1 MGRKPAGRTRSCLS
15 LYPARLTE
23 SDSTRL
29 KSLFLLSHSG
39 HMSGVK
45 LRVLVVD
52 DEPDI
57 TSIIQM
63 GLERMGFSVS
73 IYNSPADAL
82 KECMPGAYDI
92 ALLDV
97 RMPGMNGFELYQELQ
112 KKDAQV
118 KPCFMSA
125 FDISSEELAKF
136 FPSNERPFIR
146 KPFVLPDLVK
156 KLSEVP
162 QTS

>member
-1 MGRKPAGRTRSCLS
+1 
-15 LYPARLTE
+15 
-23 SDSTRL
+23 
-29 KSLFLLSHSG
+29 
-39 HMSGVK
+39 MSGAK

-57 TSIIQM
+57 TSIIRM
-63 GLERMGFSVS
+63 GLERKGFSVS

-82 KECMPGAYDI
+82 RECVPGAYDI
-92 ALLDV
+92 ALLDI

-112 KKDAQV
+112 KKDV
-118 KPCFMSA
+118 RMKPCFMSA
-125 FDISSEELAKF
+125 FDINSEELAKF
-136 FPSNERPFIR
+136 FQSNERPFIR

-156 KLSEVP
+156 KLCEVP

>member
-1 MGRKPAGRTRSCLS
+1 
-15 LYPARLTE
+15 
-23 SDSTRL
+23 
-29 KSLFLLSHSG
+29 
-39 HMSGVK
+39 MSGVK

-63 GLERMGFSVS
+63 GLERKGFSVS
-73 IYNSPADAL
+73 VYNNPADAL

-92 ALLDV
+92 ALLDIRV
-97 RMPGMNGFELYQELQ
+97 PGMNGFELYRELQ
-112 KKDAQV
+112 KKDARV

-136 FPSNERPFIR
+136 LPPNERPFIR

>member
-1 MGRKPAGRTRSCLS
+1 M
-15 LYPARLTE
+15 
-23 SDSTRL
+23 SDA
-29 KSLFLLSHSG
+29 
-39 HMSGVK
+39 K

-63 GLERMGFSVS
+63 GLERKGFSVS
-73 IYNSPADAL
+73 VYNSPTAAL
-82 KECMPGAYDI
+82 QECMPGAYDI

-112 KKDAQV
+112 KKDARV

-125 FDISSEELAKF
+125 FDISSEELDTL
-136 FPSNERPFIR
+136 FPSKERPFIR
-146 KPFVLPDLVK
+146 KPFVMPELVK
-156 KLSEVP
+156 KLGEEASRQE
-162 QTS
+162 S